1 MLIRCLMQR
10 LPISPALIHPRW
22 CIATKLITAL
32 DWQPRYIEDMAF
44 KGDPLPG
51 HPEALTRIRLSVLRL
66 LDIIKDLPAEEMG
79 ELANKFEDFEVAQMA
94 ILTRQAELRSLP
106 EGAPFEVPPKARWQP
121 PPKKKHGKANQRGKT
136 SAEIA
141 ERAADVAVQELQKER
156 QEEARKQKEQ
166 VESRSRLILAQ
177 PNGGVDLSQF
187 LIQNKEPA
195 DEVDKDIE
203 EDEELPFDEPS
214 VLYDEVLGGLEDEV
228 VILEAGEDDDDL
240 WLDKT
245 EVLHGTILG
254 DPHQNIGEGE
264 PVATQSV
271 PNNYQEPLP
280 LLLH

>member
-1 MLIRCLMQR
+1 MLIRCLMQK

-22 CIATKLITAL
+22 CVATKLIAAP

-44 KGDPLPG
+44 QGDPLLE

-79 ELANKFEDFEVAQMA
+79 ELAGKFEDFEVAQIA
-94 ILTRQAELRSLP
+94 ILSRQAELRSLP

-141 ERAADVAVQELQKER
+141 ERAADVAVRELQKER

-166 VESRSRLILAQ
+166 VPS
-177 PNGGVDLSQF
+177 GGVDLGQF

-195 DEVDKDIE
+195 DEVDMDIE
-203 EDEELPFDEPS
+203 EDEQQPFDEPS

-228 VILEAGEDDDDL
+228 VILEAGEDDDS
-240 WLDKT
+240 WLNNA
-245 EVLHGTILG
+245 EVLQGTILD
-254 DPHQNIGEGE
+254 DP
-264 PVATQSV
+264 
-271 PNNYQEPLP
+271 Y
-280 LLLH
+280 